1 MTIFDEIKESMY
13 TMFRWRYVCTQY
25 I

>member
-1 MTIFDEIKESMY
+1 MTILDEIKESMY